1 MPSMEFLVELVK
13 LLVVVVKVLEPEIEH
28 LAEMVAPVDR
38 LSGLWKHL
46 VEKVE
51 DLLVELVA
59 VLQIG
64 S

>member
-1 MPSMEFLVELVK
+1 M
-13 LLVVVVKVLEPEIEH
+13 LEPEIEH

-51 DLLVELVA
+51 DLLVEPVA
-59 VLQIG
+59 VLRIG